1 VSDVRYEL
9 LAEED
14 VPEETLARAGELLCE
29 AFGPSRARRRGW
41 THRRPLYR
49 VLVWDGDVLVGNE
62 GGCLVG
68 CEPAIVLHGIADAAV
83 GTAWRS
89 AGIARAMG
97 AMIHQEAIRRG
108 ATAVI
113 SNTGP
118 LGRVAIEHGM
128 APVRP
133 GELYLRRRLR
143 RNLPPVENW
152 YMRWHGKKVATL
164 TIDGPV

>member
-1 VSDVRYEL
+1 MGDVRYEL

-29 AFGPSRARRRGW
+29 AFGPTRARRRGW

-68 CEPAIVLHGIADAAV
+68 CEPPIVVHALADAAV
-83 GTAWRS
+83 REGWRS

-97 AMIHQEAIRRG
+97 ALIHEEAIRHG
-108 ATAVI
+108 ADAAI
-113 SNTGP
+113 CHTGS
-118 LGRVAIEHGM
+118 LGPVAADHRM
-128 APVRP
+128 QPVQP
-133 GELYLRRRLR
+133 GDLYLRRRFR
-143 RNLPPVENW
+143 RNLPLVENW